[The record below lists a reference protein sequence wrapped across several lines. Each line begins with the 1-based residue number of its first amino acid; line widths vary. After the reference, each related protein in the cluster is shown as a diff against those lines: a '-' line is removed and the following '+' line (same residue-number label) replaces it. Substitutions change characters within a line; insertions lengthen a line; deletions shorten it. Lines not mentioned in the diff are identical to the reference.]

1 MVRFSH
7 ISFDHEG
14 TKEATVPAGDF
25 GLCVDAMPGKLCDCC
40 NRYRGYLQTA
50 LPLWARVRDG
60 GRCPRVCGKDT
71 TSKDSG
77 FSLATDMAG

>member
-1 MVRFSH
+1 MVPFSH

-14 TKEATVPAGDF
+14 TKGVTVPAGDF
-25 GLCVDAMPGKLCDCC
+25 GLRVDAMPGKLCDCC

-60 GRCPRVCGKDT
+60 GRCPRVCVAHVEGHNVEGLK
-71 TSKDSG
+71 
-77 FSLATDMAG
+77 F